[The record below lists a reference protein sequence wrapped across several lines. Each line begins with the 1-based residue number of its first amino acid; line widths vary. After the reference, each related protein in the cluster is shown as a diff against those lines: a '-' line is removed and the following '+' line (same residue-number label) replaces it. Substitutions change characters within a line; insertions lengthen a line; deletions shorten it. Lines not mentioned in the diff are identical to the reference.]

1 MGDLIQFFPTVWVK
15 PVRLERPLWLQ
26 GPVHCQDTSR
36 GALAVGLGYP
46 LQEPC
51 PVSSQLGAGSHPDAF
66 KNVGVGSSEL
76 GAAELLYSLKENYPS
91 LEDLL

>member
-1 MGDLIQFFPTVWVK
+1 MGQACEAGEA
-15 PVRLERPLWLQ
+15 PVAAGTCPL
-26 GPVHCQDTSR
+26 SR
-36 GALAVGLGYP
+36 HKLRALAVGLGYP

-51 PVSSQLGAGSHPDAF
+51 PVSPQLGARSHPDAF